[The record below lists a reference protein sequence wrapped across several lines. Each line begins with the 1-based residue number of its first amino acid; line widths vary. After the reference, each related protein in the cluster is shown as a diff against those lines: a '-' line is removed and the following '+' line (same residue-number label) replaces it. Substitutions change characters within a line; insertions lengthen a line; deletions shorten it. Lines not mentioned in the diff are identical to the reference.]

1 MYQFVFSTILIY
13 FQEKMPENRKVDI
26 LSSGSPFKIVGLI
39 ASVVATLACFVG
51 AVTWISLNI
60 AENAVTIETI
70 QKSLIRHES
79 LITKNSE
86 IINQHRQL
94 LAIINEH
101 GKAIDVL
108 TGFMTQGGRFTEADG
123 HKLYSEVQKVKDR
136 LRHYEVLEV
145 ELGWIKK
152 SITDMEK
159 GLNSNFNK
167 LGASVDII
175 ADKQNKVY
183 EGHMGEFHK
192 SRRFEK

>member
-1 MYQFVFSTILIY
+1 MD
-13 FQEKMPENRKVDI
+13 KKVDI
-26 LSSGSPFKIVGLI
+26 LSSGSPYKIVGLI
-39 ASVVATLACFVG
+39 ASVVAILACFVG
-51 AVTWISLNI
+51 AVTWISLNM
-60 AENAVTIETI
+60 AENAITIETI
-70 QKSLIRHES
+70 QKSIIRHES

-123 HKLYSEVQKVKDR
+123 HKLYAEVQKVKDR

-152 SITDMEK
+152 SIGDLEK
-159 GLNSNFNK
+159 GITNNFEK
-167 LGASVDII
+167 LGRSVGII
-175 ADKQNKVY
+175 ANKQSKVY
-183 EGHMGEFHK
+183 EGHMGDFHK
-192 SRRFEK
+192 SDEH